1 VIALAK
7 LACVPI
13 ETRAAEDDESWL
25 DKMTW
30 VIPQYTKR
38 RVNWAGEL
46 LVRSDPETYPDFGS
60 YWDHYFEAL
69 DFVNNW
75 RSSHSFPLNTF
86 TVGLKR
92 RSRSLD
98 PQCIIAQRIKRMSS
112 IEYKLNRFPTMT
124 LSQMQDLGGCR
135 AVMSSVQSVARLAR
149 EYRRSEIKHP
159 LHQCDDY
166 IASPKSS
173 GYRGYHLIYKYNSD
187 RKTTYNTLKIEMQ
200 IRTHLQHAWAT
211 AVETVGTLQRQAL
224 KSSQGDEDMLR
235 FFALASTAFAFRE
248 ETEPV
253 PSTPDSYHEM
263 ASELRDLSQKLD
275 LENRLGAYGQAMRFL
290 ANPRHGKGESH
301 YFLIEL
307 NPGQKSVEVTTFKL
321 SESVQANAKYL
332 EVEKKMKETP
342 GSEAVLVS
350 VDSLDTIRRAYPNY
364 FLDTHVFMNLVSE
377 ATKRVRPPRRRA
389 KKVKQLRLF

>member
-1 VIALAK
+1 VIALTI
-7 LACVPI
+7 P
-13 ETRAAEDDESWL
+13 AAVQSERFSGADDEPWL
-25 DKMTW
+25 DDMTW
-30 VIPQYTKR
+30 VVPQYTKR
-38 RVNWAGEL
+38 RVNWAGEI
-46 LVRSDPETYPDFGS
+46 LVRGDATAYPEVNAYLAD
-60 YWDHYFEAL
+60 YFDAL
-69 DFVNNW
+69 DIVNNW

-92 RSRSLD
+92 RAKSID
-98 PQCIIAQRIKRMSS
+98 TQCIIAQRIKRMSS
-112 IEYKLNRFPTMT
+112 IEYKLDRFKTMT

-135 AVMSSVQSVARLAR
+135 AVMSSVQAVARLGR
-149 EYRRSEIKHP
+149 EYRQSEIKHP

-166 IASPKSS
+166 IFHPKPS
-173 GYRGYHLIYKYNSD
+173 GYRGFHLIYKYNSD

-224 KSSQGDEDMLR
+224 KSSQGDEEMLR

-248 ETEPV
+248 ETESV
-253 PSTPDSYHEM
+253 PGTPDSYHEM
-263 ASELRDLSQKLD
+263 ASELRDLSQRLD
-275 LENRLGAYGQAMRFL
+275 LANRLGAYGQAMRFL
-290 ANPRHGKGESH
+290 SNPLHGKGESH

-307 NPGQKSVEVTTFKL
+307 NPSQKSVEVTTFKL

-332 EVEKKMKETP
+332 EVEKKMKNTP

-364 FLDTHVFMNLVSE
+364 FLDTHVFMNLVAE
-377 ATKRVRPPRRRA
+377 ATKGVRGPLRRR
-389 KKVKQLRLF
+389 KKLRQLRLF